1 MEVGLR
7 VQVLGPVRAWRD
19 GQELDLGPA
28 GRRAVL
34 GLLALSGGRVV
45 PRTDLVDALWGER
58 PPPSATNVIQ
68 THVKHLRR
76 LFDPERHRYARS
88 TSIPIVGDGY
98 ALRIPADG
106 VDADRFRDLVS
117 AARKTDVT
125 EEIARLLGEAL
136 GLWHGRPFADQP
148 GLTGHAKVVALLG
161 ERRNALLAYAETMIG
176 LGRAAELL
184 PPLVEHTADHPL
196 DEAAQAL
203 LVRAYAA
210 AGRRA
215 DAFAVYDSARRA
227 LRDELAIGPGAELID
242 AHAALLV
249 EQPASDKSHRAGP
262 VPAQLPANAP
272 GFVGRTT
279 ELAVLDGLLAEREP
293 TATAVIA
300 VCGTAGV
307 GKTALAVRWGH
318 RLRAVFPDGQ
328 LYVNLRGCEA
338 GQPVSTA
345 DVLSRFLESL
355 GVVGS
360 DVPVD
365 VDARAAR
372 YRTEVADRQL
382 LIVLDNASAVEQ
394 VRLLLPGTPSCVVV
408 VTSRDS
414 LASLVAVHGARRL
427 DLKPLPPE
435 DAVALLHA
443 LIGARVHAESAAV
456 AELAEQCAF
465 LPLPLRVAAELVA
478 ARPGVA
484 LAELVRELGDRQ
496 RRLRLLDGGGD
507 DRAAVREVLSW
518 SYKHLPA
525 EAARLFR
532 RLSGHP
538 GRDFDAACAVA
549 LGDLDPDTAG
559 RLLDVLVRAHLV
571 DRSRTGRYS
580 MHDLLRAYAA
590 ELAERDRPDER
601 SAALDRLLG
610 HYLTS
615 TSAAMDVVYPGGRSA
630 TGVPP
635 PDADPAG
642 MRAWLDAERSNLTDL
657 CAFAAGNGRPE
668 HAMRLA
674 ETLYRYLEAG
684 YHAEALVV
692 HTNGLRAARQLG
704 DRDGEARALTNLG
717 AAHRLL
723 GRYGPAAARLR
734 HALRL
739 HRGGADRHGEAR
751 ALSHLGIVEDRLG
764 DTDAA
769 IGHLREALSRYR
781 ELDDRHGT
789 AAVLTNLANV
799 QSQTGDYTAAAEA
812 LTSGQV
818 LFRELGDRAGEASAL
833 CNLGET
839 DMHLGRHA
847 AATAH
852 LHEALAHFKDLGH
865 RYGQAATLSN
875 LGQVYVRT
883 HRLDEAVRVL
893 EEALAIFRVI
903 GHRYG
908 EANTLNGLADALHAA
923 GRPGAPAAYR
933 EALAIAGETGDQDEQ
948 SRATAGIARC
958 GDQDTTSIGFR
969 D

>member
-1 MEVGLR
+1 M
-7 VQVLGPVRAWRD
+7 
-19 GQELDLGPA
+19 
-28 GRRAVL
+28 L

-45 PRTDLVDALWGER
+45 PRADLVDALWGER

-98 ALRIPADG
+98 ALRIPADE
-106 VDADRFRDLVS
+106 VDVDRFRDLVS
-117 AARKTDVT
+117 AAGKTGVA
-125 EEIARLLGEAL
+125 EEAAGLMGEAL
-136 GLWHGRPFADQP
+136 GLWQGRPFADHP

-176 LGRAAELL
+176 LGRAVDLL
-184 PPLVEHTADHPL
+184 PLLAEHAADHPL
-196 DEAAQAL
+196 DEAVQAL
-203 LVRAYAA
+203 LVRSYAA

-215 DAFAVYDSARRA
+215 DAFAVYDSARRV
-227 LRDELAIGPGAELID
+227 LREELAIGPGAELVD

-249 EQPASDKSHRAGP
+249 EPPTSRKSHRAGP

-272 GFVGRTT
+272 GFAGRAT
-279 ELAVLDGLLAEREP
+279 ELAILDGLLAERDP

-307 GKTALAVRWGH
+307 GKTALAVHWGH
-318 RLRAVFPDGQ
+318 RLRVGFPDGQ
-328 LYVNLRGCEA
+328 LYVNLRGYEA

-345 DVLSRFLESL
+345 DVLSRFLEAL
-355 GVVGS
+355 GVAGS
-360 DVPVD
+360 DIPVD

-372 YRTEVADRQL
+372 YRTEVADRRL

-394 VRLLLPGTPSCVVV
+394 VRLLLPGAPSCVVV

-414 LASLVAVHGARRL
+414 LVSLVAVHGARRL
-427 DLKPLPPE
+427 DLKPLRRD
-435 DAVALLHA
+435 DAIALLRA
-443 LIGARVHAESAAV
+443 LIGERVRAESAAV

-465 LPLPLRVAAELVA
+465 LPLPLRVAAELVVS
-478 ARPGVA
+478 RPGTE

-525 EAARLFR
+525 DAARLFR
-532 RLSGHP
+532 RLGGHP

-571 DRSRTGRYS
+571 DRGRTGRYG
-580 MHDLLRAYAA
+580 MHDLLRAYAVD
-590 ELAERDRPDER
+590 LAAQDRPAER
-601 SAALDRLLG
+601 SAALDRLLD

-615 TSAAMDVVYPGGRSA
+615 TAAAMDVVYPGGRPT
-630 TGVPP
+630 TGVAPP
-635 PDADPAG
+635 VADPAR
-642 MRAWLDAERSNLTDL
+642 MRAWLDAERPNLTDL
-657 CAFAAGNGRPE
+657 CAFAAEHGRPE

-674 ETLYRYLEAG
+674 EVLYRYLEAG
-684 YHAEALVV
+684 YHSEALVV
-692 HTNGLRAARQLG
+692 HTNGLRAARQIG

-717 AAHRLL
+717 AVHRLL

-734 HALRL
+734 RSLRL
-739 HRGGADRHGEAR
+739 HRDRADRHGEAR
-751 ALSHLGIVEDRLG
+751 TLSHLGIVEDRLG

-769 IGHLREALSRYR
+769 VGYLQQALARYR

-789 AAVLTNLANV
+789 AAVLTNLGTV
-799 QSQTGDYTAAAEA
+799 HSQAGDHAAAAEA
-812 LTSGQV
+812 LTSGRA

-833 CNLGET
+833 TNLGEA
-839 DMHLGRHA
+839 DMYLGRHTA
-847 AATAH
+847 AAAH
-852 LHEALAHFKDLGH
+852 LHEALAHFRDLGH
-865 RYGQAATLSN
+865 RYGQAAALSN
-875 LGQVYVRT
+875 LGQVYVRL
-883 HRLDEAVRVL
+883 HRPEEAIAVH
-893 EEALAIFRVI
+893 EEALAIFRAT

-908 EANTLNGLADALHAA
+908 EANTLNGLAEALHAA
-923 GRPGAPAAYR
+923 GRPGAPAA
-933 EALAIAGETGDQDEQ
+933 
-948 SRATAGIARC
+948 
-958 GDQDTTSIGFR
+958 
-969 D
+969 